1 MKKIIFV
8 TILML
13 TSLVLYSCDSSKKE
27 LQAGIESANK
37 ECPMDL
43 GMIGEISSIEFDKD
57 ADEVIMTMTISKDM
71 PLKMSALKKLK
82 NTLKRA
88 MMGNWAK
95 SEDGL
100 KLMDEIAKAD
110 SKMTIVMRTENT
122 DENIKIKISKDEVK
136 DLAEGKIDPISPRD
150 LLEIMITSTNAQ
162 CPMQIDE
169 VTILSSVS
177 LEGTNVVYNY
187 SLDEDVVTMDV
198 IEQNKI
204 SIKSNL
210 KQALS
215 TPDPTMKQMI
225 GVCKGANTGIS
236 YRYVGNTTGNVC
248 VIKFSPSEL

>member
-1 MKKIIFV
+1 MEDLINKLNNEQKESVLSIDGPVMVMAGAGSGKTRVLTLRIAHLINDCGVPSDSILAVTFTNKAANEMK
-8 TILML
+8 
-13 TSLVLYSCDSSKKE
+13 E
-27 LQAGIESANK
+27 R
-37 ECPMDL
+37 
-43 GMIGEISSIEFDKD
+43 ISNYVS
-57 ADEVIMTMTISKDM
+57 
-71 PLKMSALKKLK
+71 
-82 NTLKRA
+82 
-88 MMGNWAK
+88 
-95 SEDGL
+95 
-100 KLMDEIAKAD
+100 
-110 SKMTIVMRTENT
+110 
-122 DENIKIKISKDEVK
+122 ENIKGMWVATFHAICTRILRREIGIIEGYSSDFTIIDEDDANKIIKDEVK